1 MKTRLLLSLLALSSF
16 LVKAQT
22 PEYYNSNASS
32 VINNYPL
39 NNGTNNKAQWIYG
52 PQTFNAGGTGIG
64 APAYSGNITKIWLK
78 LGNSVSF
85 NNYTN
90 ITVSLS
96 QNVSTS
102 TSFGTTAASAYSFV
116 TGMTPC
122 FYQASGYNL
131 TGGVANSWFA
141 IPLSSSFPYNPNLSL
156 VVEIKVSGGAGNNI
170 SLVNTTA
177 PCRLFGGYGSTVA
190 TTAVGV
196 ANMGI
201 SMIAT
206 PLPASIL
213 HFDGQQQNSSDVL
226 SWTTGSELNN
236 AYFNLQHSTD
246 GINFTTIE
254 KVNSTAPNGN
264 SNVQINYQAINNKPV
279 AGHNYYRLEQVDI
292 NGAIS
297 LSSEVVDLKRSS
309 DNSISI
315 YPNPAKN
322 SVNVELSMTKIS
334 NLHIIIRDLSG
345 KIVKQEKAISN
356 IGMNLVPVDI
366 QHLNTGM
373 YMLEVMVNDKSGF
386 TTNFRKD

>member
-22 PEYYNSNASS
+22 PEYYNSATSS

-52 PQTFNAGGTGIG
+52 PHTFNSGGTGIG

-96 QNVSTS
+96 QNVWTS

-141 IPLSSSFPYNPNLSL
+141 IPLTSSFPYNPNLSL

-170 SLVNTTA
+170 SLMNTTA

-196 ANMGI
+196 ANMGL

-206 PLPASIL
+206 PLPASVT
-213 HFDGQQQNSSDVL
+213 HFDGQQLNNTDVL
-226 SWTTGSELNN
+226 KWSTSSEINN
-236 AYFNLQHSTD
+236 AYFNVQHSSD
-246 GINFTTIE
+246 GINFNTIA
-254 KVNSTAPNGN
+254 KVNSSAVNGN
-264 SNVQINYQAINNKPV
+264 SNVNIDYQAVNEKPL

-292 NGAIS
+292 NGANS
-297 LSSEVVDLKRSS
+297 YNSEVIDLKRNS

-315 YPNPAKN
+315 YPNPARN
-322 SVNVELSMTKIS
+322 TVNVELSLTKIS

-356 IGMNLVPVDI
+356 VGMNLVPVDV
-366 QHLNTGM
+366 QNLTAGM
-373 YMLEVMVNDKSGF
+373 YMVEVMVNDKSSF
-386 TTNFRKD
+386 TKNFRKD